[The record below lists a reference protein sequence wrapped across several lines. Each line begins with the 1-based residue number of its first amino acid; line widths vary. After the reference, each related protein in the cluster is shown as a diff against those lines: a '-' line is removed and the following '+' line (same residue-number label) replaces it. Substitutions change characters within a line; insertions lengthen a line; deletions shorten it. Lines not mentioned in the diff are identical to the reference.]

1 MISFCDIFLSRT
13 ATFVLILYN
22 SVSYCEWYS
31 IWMFIY
37 QKRHVLSKPCYDA
50 HLFSFSGGCLVLFY
64 VVYEVI
70 YCFWRFVYY
79 FVFVLISS
87 NVSFEPSC
95 CWSCIDYLFYCV
107 YFKWHII
114 WFFVYLRRHMFWGPH
129 VYLFRVA
136 SFVYVTF
143 INASLVF
150 VWLHINLL
158 FCFEMLLNQK
168 LKIWRGRCW
177 LERGVRNIE
186 RKERIDIHG
195 VSLFIFDWYFTMN
208 FSVSPLLLY
217 DIKDIFLDTTSC

>member
-1 MISFCDIFLSRT
+1 MLIVLFCDIFLRPT

-22 SVSYCEWYS
+22 SVSHCEWYS
-31 IWMFIY
+31 IWMFVY
-37 QKRHVLSKPCYDA
+37 QKRHVLSKPWYDA
-50 HLFSFSGGCLVLFY
+50 HLFSFSGGCFLLFY
-64 VVYEVI
+64 VVYEVM

-79 FVFVLISS
+79 FVFVLICS

-114 WFFVYLRRHMFWGPH
+114 WFFVYLRRHMFWGPL

-186 RKERIDIHG
+186 K
-195 VSLFIFDWYFTMN
+195 
-208 FSVSPLLLY
+208 
-217 DIKDIFLDTTSC
+217 K

>member
-114 WFFVYLRRHMFWGPH
+114 WFFFYLRRHMFWGPH

-168 LKIWRGRCW
+168 LKIWHGI
-177 LERGVRNIE
+177 GVDWNGGYE
-186 RKERIDIHG
+186 TLKEKNELIFMGFLCLFLIDILLWISVCH
-195 VSLFIFDWYFTMN
+195 LFSYMI
-208 FSVSPLLLY
+208 
-217 DIKDIFLDTTSC
+217 